1 MQIELYIDGE
11 NKIFTI
17 PFVPML
23 AKRKFLEFE
32 AKQEKRIEDE
42 VTVTALH
49 KIEEI
54 DQMCMILADI
64 VFDNKFTPEQLST
77 GASEEYLYK
86 KTAEAVFGIKP
97 EKKKEDEEGNE
108 QGK

>member
-11 NKIFTI
+11 NKIFTA

-23 AKRKFLEFE
+23 AKRKFLAFE

-42 VTVTALH
+42 VPVTALH
-49 KIEEI
+49 KLEEV
-54 DQMCMILADI
+54 DEMCMILADI
-64 VFDNKFTPEQLST
+64 VFNNKFTPAQLIT
-77 GASEEYLYK
+77 GASEDYLYE

-97 EKKKEDEEGNE
+97 KKKKEDEEGNE